1 MISQRCFRYLHMYH
15 LYLLNTWCSWQ
26 KNPKTLMS
34 VFLHHPIPIH
44 SIRHF
49 HFSPIL
55 LSFGIGRD
63 TLHGL
68 IVSTDPRANSS
79 TFWSRLWQNECE
91 NDSSFMRNLS
101 KKKYCFCVSLFK
113 GKTLTALPGWDSNRL
128 SVHSWTRPG
137 RSWCDWCGW
146 CWCSISL
153 PKIRFSP
160 HAPHAL
166 RLCQTTCVYYNYV
179 IGLIV
184 FFNFS
189 LDQLHF

>member
-26 KNPKTLMS
+26 KNLKTLMS

-101 KKKYCFCVSLFK
+101 KKKNIAFVFRFLK
-113 GKTLTALPGWDSNRL
+113 GRLWQPCQVETPTACPSTAGRGRGGAGATGAAGAGAASACQKSVFLHTLHML
-128 SVHSWTRPG
+128 SVSAKQLASTIIMLLAW
-137 RSWCDWCGW
+137 
-146 CWCSISL
+146 L
-153 PKIRFSP
+153 
-160 HAPHAL
+160 
-166 RLCQTTCVYYNYV
+166 
-179 IGLIV
+179 
-184 FFNFS
+184 FFF
-189 LDQLHF
+189 

>member
-1 MISQRCFRYLHMYH
+1 
-15 LYLLNTWCSWQ
+15 
-26 KNPKTLMS
+26 MS

-91 NDSSFMRNLS
+91 TGLS
-101 KKKYCFCVSLFK
+101 KHSKSVRTIALSWETCQKDKKYIAFVFRFLK
-113 GKTLTALPGWDSNRL
+113 GRLWQPCQVETPTACPSTAGRGRGGAGATGAAGAGAASACQKSVFLHTLHML
-128 SVHSWTRPG
+128 SVSAKQLASTIIMLLA
-137 RSWCDWCGW
+137 WC
-146 CWCSISL
+146 
-153 PKIRFSP
+153 
-160 HAPHAL
+160 
-166 RLCQTTCVYYNYV
+166 
-179 IGLIV
+179 
-184 FFNFS
+184 FFLNFS